1 MSPTR
6 PCEYP
11 GCTGTAHQK
20 LNVPLDYPRPDR
32 AVTNQDTEVV
42 WVCDLDPNHIGRAL
56 RRLKL
61 PASE

>member
-11 GCTGTAHQK
+11 GCTGTARQK
-20 LNVPLDYPRPDR
+20 FNVPLDYPRPDR

-42 WVCDLDPNHIGRAL
+42 WVCDFNPDHIGRA
-56 RRLKL
+56 R
-61 PASE
+61 PTEE